1 MTDAPR
7 GRGRPRKTEST
18 YSDTRNDLIRSG
30 LELLTQ
36 NGFLSTGVDAIVKN
50 ANVPKGSFYYYFQSK
65 EEYVQTVLGAYDS
78 FFEHKLKKHLHNKSG
93 TPMERM
99 ESFINDA
106 CEGMKKYEFTRGC
119 LVGNMMQESPGLP
132 PSFIK
137 QLQDILDSWQNIVSS
152 CLYDALLAGDIT
164 SDVNEKQLAAI
175 FWSGWE
181 GAVMRAK
188 LYCSTQPIH
197 DFWDYFKISVRY
209 RHEQNEFSEKL
220 V

>member
-1 MTDAPR
+1 MGGETR

-18 YSDTRNDLIRSG
+18 YADTRNDLIRSG

-50 ANVPKGSFYYYFQSK
+50 ANVPKGSFYYYFKSK
-65 EEYVQTVLGAYDS
+65 EEYAQTVLEAYDS
-78 FFEHKLKKHLHNKSG
+78 FFKHKLKKHLQTTSG
-93 TPMERM
+93 TPMGRM
-99 ESFINDA
+99 ENFILDA
-106 CEGMKKYEFTRGC
+106 CSGIEKYNFTRGC

-137 QLQDILDSWQNIVSS
+137 QLRDILESWQAIVATCLSEALSS
-152 CLYDALLAGDIT
+152 GEICSEMNDM
-164 SDVNEKQLAAI
+164 QLSAI

-188 LYCSTQPIH
+188 LYCSTQPVY
-197 DFWDYFKISVRY
+197 DFWRYFKSSLGYQVRQ
-209 RHEQNEFSEKL
+209 EEITVE
-220 V
+220 

>member
-1 MTDAPR
+1 
-7 GRGRPRKTEST
+7 
-18 YSDTRNDLIRSG
+18 
-30 LELLTQ
+30 
-36 NGFLSTGVDAIVKN
+36 
-50 ANVPKGSFYYYFQSK
+50 
-65 EEYVQTVLGAYDS
+65 
-78 FFEHKLKKHLHNKSG
+78 
-93 TPMERM
+93 MERM
-99 ESFINDA
+99 ENFINDA